1 MGEDKLRVVLV
12 DDQPLV
18 RDLLRVRLQIDGRFD
33 VVGEAYSGGE
43 GLMLARV
50 HRPDVVVLDVGMPGI
65 SGLTVIPAL
74 AEECPDTKIVVYT
87 ALGDADLEQ
96 EAFARG
102 ADFVADKLMNVN
114 DLIVAIAVLC
124 GRDPFE
130 TPEGEGV
137 IEVELEPLD
146 MGEEPS
152 AVQPKS
158 P

>member
-1 MGEDKLRVVLV
+1 MRQTGAVAADKLRVVLV

-18 RDLLRVRLQIDGRFD
+18 RDLLKVRLHLDGRFD

-50 HRPDVVVLDVGMPGI
+50 HRPDIVVLDVGMPGI

-87 ALGDADLEQ
+87 ASSDADLEQ

-102 ADFVADKLMNVN
+102 ADFVADKLMNVK
-114 DLIVAIAVLC
+114 DLIVAMAALC
-124 GRDPFE
+124 EAPAPRPQSQPEAHDPA
-130 TPEGEGV
+130 TH
-137 IEVELEPLD
+137 
-146 MGEEPS
+146 
-152 AVQPKS
+152 AKRT
-158 P
+158 